1 MKIISWNCQGKFRE
15 KFQYIELYD
24 ADIYVIQECENPEV
38 TKHSAYQKFA
48 SNHMWIGNNKNKGLG
63 IFAKEDITLK
73 DNGWQNF
80 LLRHFLSV
88 KINDEFDILAVW
100 AGSPYIEEY
109 CVYQEIHYDKFH
121 GKLVVLGDFNSNKRW
136 DKKHQ
141 ERNHTYVVEK
151 LKTAKLESAYH
162 YENKEQ
168 QGQETQATFFLHR
181 KYEKSYHIDYAFL
194 NLDYYKDMELGKFE
208 EWIIYSDH
216 MPLYL
221 EMTL

>member
-15 KFQYIELYD
+15 KFQYIEAYD
-24 ADIYVIQECENPEV
+24 ADIYVIQECENPVV
-38 TKHSAYQKFA
+38 TKHSTYQKFA

-63 IFAKEDITLK
+63 IFAKEGIILK

-88 KINDEFDILAVW
+88 RINDELDILAVW
-100 AGSPYIEEY
+100 AGSPHIEEY

-121 GKLVVLGDFNSNKRW
+121 EKLVVLGDFNSNKRW

-151 LKTAKLESAYH
+151 LKMIKLESAYH
-162 YENKEQ
+162 YEKNEH

-181 KYEKSYHIDYAFL
+181 HFEKSYHIDYAFL
-194 NLDYYKDMELGKFE
+194 NLDYYKYMELGKFE